1 MQIMIDIKK
10 GKLIITIKRE
20 SPEKF
25 LVQLNLSLL
34 SSVQRMANSESIF
47 NDPDTISDMDVFIDL
62 QKELSLSLEQL
73 EKVFPKDKIKLSE

>member
-25 LVQLNLSLL
+25 LVQLNQSLL
-34 SSVQRMANSESIF
+34 SSVQRMANSEAVF
-47 NDPDTISDMDVFIDL
+47 NDPATITDMDIFIEI
-62 QKELSLSLEQL
+62 QRELSLSLEQL

>member
-25 LVQLNLSLL
+25 LVLLNQSLL
-34 SSVQRMANSESIF
+34 CSVQRMANSEAVF
-47 NDPDTISDMDVFIDL
+47 NDPDTISDMDIFIEL
-62 QKELSLSLEQL
+62 QRELSLSLEQL
-73 EKVFPKDKIKLSE
+73 EKGFPKDKIKLSE

>member
-25 LVQLNLSLL
+25 LVQLNQSLL
-34 SSVQRMANSESIF
+34 SSVQRMANSEAVF
-47 NDPDTISDMDVFIDL
+47 NYPATITDMDIFIEI
-62 QKELSLSLEQL
+62 QRELSLSLEQL